1 MSDETRVFSQAGMIE
16 ALGMVRGG
24 SSGTGGTRLS
34 RFVAQNRIKPY
45 LSGRLAVGPFS
56 PISFRPKGGG
66 PEVLGYDAT
75 LLAEIASAIVRAAVR
90 GALHKKQHHIGERAA
105 HLLDAFAKLG
115 VIGTVDEATGY
126 QKERAADAMQRKLDA
141 YLSGDMRE
149 WGKMFPDDFWEEM
162 ARLEGLDE
170 APKVRPLRWGKYVM
184 AFIYDAMDKDVGNKL
199 REINPN
205 PRFRKNH
212 HQWLAEYGKDRLVK
226 HLWQVIG
233 VMKTC
238 HSMWDFRGRFAHVFK
253 NAPLQLDWTD
263 QLRGAAPGQAMRA

>member
-1 MSDETRVFSQAGMIE
+1 MSF
-16 ALGMVRGG
+16 G
-24 SSGTGGTRLS
+24 SSAKGGADRLG
-34 RFVAQNRIKPY
+34 RFVGQKRIKPFVSEALAARIEVPIPFIPKDGGPAGSGY
-45 LSGRLAVGPFS
+45 EATALAAICGAVVVAMAERRLQKQQEHIGQQAGRLLS
-56 PISFRPKGGG
+56 
-66 PEVLGYDAT
+66 
-75 LLAEIASAIVRAAVR
+75 
-90 GALHKKQHHIGERAA
+90 
-105 HLLDAFAKLG
+105 AFANLG
-115 VIGTVDEATGY
+115 IIALVDEATGY

-141 YLSGDMRE
+141 YISGDMRE
-149 WGKMFPDDFWEEM
+149 WDKMFPDDFWEEM

-253 NAPLQLDWTD
+253 NTPLQLDWTD
-263 QLRGAAPGQAMRA
+263 QLRGTAPGQPMRA